1 MTTARAVRPVM
12 RVLYIRRDDALV
24 LIQFGNQALTG
35 RVVTDWVI
43 FLFIV
48 FVIAVDDIVHE
59 LLWSFATTRAAV
71 LDRLKSLR
79 QKLRSLGRRARR

>member
-1 MTTARAVRPVM
+1 
-12 RVLYIRRDDALV
+12 
-24 LIQFGNQALTG
+24 
-35 RVVTDWVI
+35 VTDWVI

-79 QKLRSLGRRARR
+79 KKLRSLGRRARR

>member
-1 MTTARAVRPVM
+1 VEA
-12 RVLYIRRDDALV
+12 DA
-24 LIQFGNQALTG
+24 ALSASP
-35 RVVTDWVI
+35 RLLNFKSNRERQVFDVVADWII

-48 FVIAVDDIVHE
+48 FVIAVDDILHE

-79 QKLRSLGRRARR
+79 GKLRSLWRGAHG